1 MTLLVC
7 LLMAILLSISSSE
20 LLTSVQQRMKEHV
33 YGSVDDIQ
41 YDGQE
46 LFMDSSLMDV
56 DNGIYLSIYDSTG
69 KFIYGRLPY
78 SFKLSGC
85 NNPFLFIEFVKLK
98 F

>member
-33 YGSVDDIQ
+33 YDSVDDIQ

-46 LFMDSSLMDV
+46 LFMDSSL
-56 DNGIYLSIYDSTG
+56 
-69 KFIYGRLPY
+69 
-78 SFKLSGC
+78 
-85 NNPFLFIEFVKLK
+85 
-98 F
+98 